1 MPTPTTWVSGSPL
14 MAPQAT
20 GPGQKLMVAGGR
32 TNTKHSRAPGTR
44 TPTVTS
50 LAHGKKTQLASLAPG
65 HQNQLL
71 PTTSMAKATTSVC
84 GLLQMAPRAAGP
96 GQRLKEAD
104 GPEKTQ
110 ALAPGSM
117 TAPMSLLDPGLTTTA
132 MQQDLGSPQKTNQ
145 TSKLPRLVRLAPG

>member
-1 MPTPTTWVSGSPL
+1 

-20 GPGQKLMVAGGR
+20 GPGQKLMAAGGG
-32 TNTKHSRAPGTR
+32 TNIKHSRAPGTR

-50 LAHGKKTQLASLAPG
+50 LALGKRTQLASLALG

-84 GLLQMAPRAAGP
+84 GLLQTDPQATGP